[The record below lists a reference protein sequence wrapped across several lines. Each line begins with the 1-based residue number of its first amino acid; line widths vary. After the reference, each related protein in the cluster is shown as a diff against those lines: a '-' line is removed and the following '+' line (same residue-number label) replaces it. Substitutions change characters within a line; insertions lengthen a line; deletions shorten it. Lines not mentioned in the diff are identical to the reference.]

1 MVYGE
6 LIHQGWR
13 LAANEF
19 VVVGHGDR
27 ALSSPHDGK
36 TGHTRLRHDTPDL
49 LARRS
54 SDSGKSRDPQEL
66 R

>member
-19 VVVGHGDR
+19 VVYAMGIVPSVLRVHPLADR
-27 ALSSPHDGK
+27 VENRAV
-36 TGHTRLRHDTPDL
+36 R
-49 LARRS
+49 
-54 SDSGKSRDPQEL
+54 
-66 R
+66 